1 MKTSPFAFLLLI
13 SLLGGCVSGPPRLT
27 PEQHQK
33 PSKITIHRDGEKPEK
48 DYSILGE
55 ISAADCSGAP
65 AGGRVFGNSS
75 RAIDSLKLKAA
86 AMNAD
91 AVINVRCGSIPFLN
105 NCWAAMKC
113 DGEAVVFR

>member
-1 MKTSPFAFLLLI
+1 MKITSLASLI
-13 SLLGGCVSGPPRLT
+13 VILMLSGCVSGPPRLT

-33 PSKITIHRDGEKPEK
+33 LSKITIHRDGEKPEK

-65 AGGRVFGNSS
+65 AGGRVFGNSG
-75 RAIDSLKLKAA
+75 RATDSLKLKAA

-91 AVINVRCGSIPFLN
+91 AVINVRCGAIPFLN

-113 DGEAVVFR
+113 DGEAVRFQ